1 MRARDIP
8 RLHTAFHLP
17 GRRPP
22 SPSLAGLCRGSPAAT
37 AAACCGTQPAARAV
51 TPPSLWAEGT
61 TKKAQPRLPT
71 VPETEHLKAQR
82 IFTLQLRGW
91 GRVTANL
98 QQGPHPSSGLVT
110 FQTEDEDCGEMHCT
124 RFLIKSCANAFP
136 LFQLDCG
143 RLL

>member
-1 MRARDIP
+1 MRTRDIP

-37 AAACCGTQPAARAV
+37 AAACCGTQPAARAA

-71 VPETEHLKAQR
+71 VPDGALEGAENIHPAAPGMGEGHCKPTARASSIQR
-82 IFTLQLRGW
+82 LGDISDRG
-91 GRVTANL
+91 
-98 QQGPHPSSGLVT
+98 
-110 FQTEDEDCGEMHCT
+110 
-124 RFLIKSCANAFP
+124 
-136 LFQLDCG
+136 
-143 RLL
+143 